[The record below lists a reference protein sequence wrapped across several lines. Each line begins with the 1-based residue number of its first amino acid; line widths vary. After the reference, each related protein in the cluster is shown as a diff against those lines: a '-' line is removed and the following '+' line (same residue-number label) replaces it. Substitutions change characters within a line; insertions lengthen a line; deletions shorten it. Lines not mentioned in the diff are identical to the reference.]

1 NQLIPSLLFYLFVT
15 CPPAGGGSPCGS
27 VCYSVPYPITC
38 ETRGADLSED
48 GLLVG
53 CPAGC
58 LLRRTSVFGTNV
70 YAAVSSVCGAA
81 VHSGLLGTSGGTVRL
96 KRLQGRHGYRG
107 SSSHGV
113 QSQSL
118 SHWISSFSLKGGN
131 SVCVCVCADCQADIA
146 VVMDSSTNIGQ
157 RRFNLQKNFIAK
169 LAAALK
175 VGATG
180 PHVGLIQASD
190 SPKTEFLL
198 TNFTH
203 PKDLLFA
210 IRQTTYLGGNAN
222 TGKAL
227 LHAAQ
232 SIFSSELGARRGHP
246 RVLLALVDGWP
257 SDDVE
262 RAATFARDSGIN
274 VFIVSV
280 AKASPEELSMVPDRN
295 FSRKAVCK
303 DNGFFSYSI
312 PSWFNAAKHTRALST
327 RLCSLDQL
335 LCSKTCYNSVHIGF
349 LIDGSSSVGYVN
361 FQLVLDFLVGIA
373 RSFDISDVGAHIGA
387 VQFTYDQRL
396 EFGMFDNDNKEDA
409 IDALRRISYM
419 SGGTS
424 TGSAINYAV
433 HNLFRPAARGRNF
446 LIVVTDGQSYDDVR
460 GPATAAHSQGV
471 TIFSVGVAWA
481 PLELLRVM
489 SSEPKDTHT
498 FFTRDFSGLS
508 DFIQPVVHNI
518 CTDYSHNN

>member
-1 NQLIPSLLFYLFVT
+1 M
-15 CPPAGGGSPCGS
+15 
-27 VCYSVPYPITC
+27 
-38 ETRGADLSED
+38 SED

-118 SHWISSFSLKGGN
+118 SHWISSFSLSKGGN